1 MIGHPANSPLR
12 EGGGWLAG
20 GNVQIELMSYTHAAE
35 DKVIERYLLEKGVPV
50 SLDKEVVIGKVASG
64 SPHFLKDILFD
75 FFIADVPVE
84 TLRAFPRHRASSYE
98 GYREMSRDAAVRVV
112 ASLDGLELL
121 GFFEGNL
128 CSQKGTEPTALVY
141 AMLAAAELACP
152 SLFGGL
158 AVPCPA
164 GRCDIEKND
173 CRRIAREWAKRIQ
186 KLTRISCE
194 AFLASRPNYVMTFD
208 FTESLGYP
216 VVLTVRKS

>member
-1 MIGHPANSPLR
+1 M
-12 EGGGWLAG
+12 
-20 GNVQIELMSYTHAAE
+20 QIELMSYTPAAE
-35 DKVIERYLLEKGVPV
+35 DKVIERHLLERGVPL
-50 SLDKEVVIGKVASG
+50 SLDKEVVIGKVARS
-64 SPHFLKDILFD
+64 SSHFLKDILFD

-84 TLRAFPRHRASSYE
+84 TLRAFPRYRASSYE

-121 GFFEGNL
+121 GFFGRNV

-164 GRCDIEKND
+164 GKCDTEKDD
-173 CRRIAREWAKRIQ
+173 CRRTAREWAKRIQ
-186 KLTRISCE
+186 KLARISCE
-194 AFLASRPNYVMTFD
+194 AFGASKPNFVMTFD
-208 FTESLGYP
+208 FSEALGYP